1 MVKLGLKD
9 SSRRNQLNCVINYFF
24 QLYLMFYACVQKFD
38 VTDTV
43 GSFLQTK
50 QGLST

>member
-1 MVKLGLKD
+1 MIHVCV
-9 SSRRNQLNCVINYFF
+9 RR
-24 QLYLMFYACVQKFD
+24 FD

-50 QGLST
+50 QDLSCLILSKEKEHK